1 MSWSLNTEWGEIS
14 QSGRQRIERSPKYFK
29 LRFGMFKAFRLWI
42 GGCVMFDIRRAKL
55 KSKREVYCRIDST
68 QHLLSSTRSRIVR
81 EARAVHLTVVLCDL
95 AYASSEQA
103 VLHCSDPSAVDLSVP
118 QADRPRLSCSN
129 QGKMLSKGRQVCKSA
144 F

>member
-1 MSWSLNTEWGEIS
+1 
-14 QSGRQRIERSPKYFK
+14 
-29 LRFGMFKAFRLWI
+29 
-42 GGCVMFDIRRAKL
+42 MFDIRRAKL
-55 KSKREVYCRIDST
+55 KSKKEVYCRIDST

-103 VLHCSDPSAVDLSVP
+103 VLHCSDPSAVDLSVQ
-118 QADRPRLSCSN
+118 QADRPTLSCSN
-129 QGKMLSKGRQVCKSA
+129 QAGGYQSGDKSCGSA